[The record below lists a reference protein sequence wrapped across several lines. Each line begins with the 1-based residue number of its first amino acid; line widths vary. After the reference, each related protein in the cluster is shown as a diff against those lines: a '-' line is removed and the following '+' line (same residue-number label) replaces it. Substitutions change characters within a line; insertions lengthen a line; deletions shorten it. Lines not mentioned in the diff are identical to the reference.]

1 MGNGHEAAAC
11 LWAPSLVTGGTRIL
25 FLDCPLEWHVP
36 EHPRLVS
43 HSFFLPYP
51 FPLDTFQFLKHH
63 SVAGALIIGGVTLRK
78 EAGGGNPI
86 TWTHGAQGAFHS
98 SSSPE
103 APHPVGAVGVVS
115 LQEDPPGS
123 GDCGPV
129 QRGTGTPGPWGRVHD
144 RHILPSSFSP
154 KTVLPRD
161 PSLPRLQG
169 CDSSPGH

>member
-1 MGNGHEAAAC
+1 MPLG
-11 LWAPSLVTGGTRIL
+11 PSLVTGGTRIL

-115 LQEDPPGS
+115 LQEDSPGS

-161 PSLPRLQG
+161 PSLPGLQG

>member
-1 MGNGHEAAAC
+1 MPLG
-11 LWAPSLVTGGTRIL
+11 PSLVTGGTRIL

-78 EAGGGNPI
+78 EAGGGNPN
-86 TWTHGAQGAFHS
+86 TRRQGAHWAFQS

-103 APHPVGAVGVVS
+103 VAHPLDAVGVVS
-115 LQEDPPGS
+115 LQEDVPAS
-123 GDCGPV
+123 GDCGLM
-129 QRGTGTPGPWGRVHD
+129 QRGRGSPGPWGRAHWLAHPPQLHQPHD
-144 RHILPSSFSP
+144 S
-154 KTVLPRD
+154 
-161 PSLPRLQG
+161 PSLGNKPAQASG
-169 CDSSPGH
+169 M